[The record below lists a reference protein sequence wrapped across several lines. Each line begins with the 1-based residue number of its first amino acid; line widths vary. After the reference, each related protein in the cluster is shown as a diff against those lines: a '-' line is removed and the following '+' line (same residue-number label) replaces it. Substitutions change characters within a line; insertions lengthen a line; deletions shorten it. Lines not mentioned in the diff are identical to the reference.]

1 MRAIPVAESAM
12 RWLLLLAS
20 LGAFA
25 LAFTTK
31 STAMMALGLL
41 AGFGFLFMAVF
52 AFAAARIEETSR
64 PDAAMLTDGDIN
76 KLKASLRKP
85 GAPQAERL
93 PPPQA

>member
-1 MRAIPVAESAM
+1 M
-12 RWLLLLAS
+12 RWLVLLVS

-31 STAMMALGLL
+31 STGMMALGLL
-41 AGFGFLFMAVF
+41 AGFGCLFAAIF

-64 PDAAMLTDGDIN
+64 PDAAMLTDGDIS

-85 GAPQAERL
+85 APPPAEPL
-93 PPPQA
+93 PPPQT